1 MKKVIFSA
9 AAFGMVAVSGM
20 ALAPT
25 SAEAI
30 PAFARQTGAA
40 CLSCH
45 FQTFPALKAFGRA
58 FKRNSFTDV
67 GDEALVE
74 DDNLSIP
81 AVLNATVVI
90 RGNYTNTKKTNKA
103 SSGAWN
109 VPLETPLLVAG
120 RLGTNTGAFVEFG
133 NSGAGAGSAFA
144 AKGPNGNTSSANG
157 ASGAMGVGNWQLLN
171 SWDVG
176 DFKVGLGAH
185 NSGFGGSAVFET
197 SNVFGQHG
205 GKLAGSDVSAIQAA
219 GFGNATLGVGAWVGN
234 EMGDVQ
240 FALVAPSGA
249 QGTNVGFHLAKLVRA
264 HLFLD
269 AGGWDTMIGFGV
281 VTGSAGKAQTKV
293 GGQVTNYATG
303 KFNMDLQF
311 VDFQAQGEVGD
322 MSVGFYADYAQSKA
336 KILSGGSTLGG
347 NPYQFYGGL
356 NNNSGDKF
364 TGYSARVEVKP
375 IDRVLFGIGYGYNK
389 VSVANAANLTAT
401 YGGKNTIFHLAAT
414 YEVYQNFELNLVYN
428 NTKFSPTKAGAT
440 STTTKETIFE
450 FEGLL

>member
-25 SAEAI
+25 TAEAI

-90 RGNYTNTKKTNKA
+90 RGNYTNTKKTGKA

-109 VPLETPLLVAG
+109 IPSETPILIAG
-120 RLGTNTGAFVEFG
+120 RLGTNTGAFIEFANG
-133 NSGAGAGSAFA
+133 GAGAGSAT
-144 AKGPNGNTSSANG
+144 KTSVNG
-157 ASGAMGVGNWQLLN
+157 AVAVGNWQLLN

-185 NSGFGGSAVFET
+185 NSTFGGSAVFET

-205 GKLAGSDVSAIQAA
+205 GKLAGSNVSAIQAA
-219 GFGNATLGVGAWVGN
+219 GFGKATLGVGAWVGN
-234 EMGDVQ
+234 EMGDIQ

-249 QGTNVGFHLAKLVRA
+249 QATNVGLKLAKLIRG

-269 AGGWDTMIGFGV
+269 AAGWDTMIGFGV
-281 VTGSAGKAQTKV
+281 VTGTAGKSNVAPAAPNV
-293 GGQVTNYATG
+293 TG

-322 MSVGFYADYAQSKA
+322 MSVGFYADYAQSKGKTLTGA
-336 KILSGGSTLGG
+336 AAVGS
-347 NPYQFYGGL
+347 QFYGGL
-356 NNNSGDKF
+356 AQSGDKF

-375 IDRVLFGIGYGYNK
+375 LDHVLFGIGYGYNK
-389 VSVANAANLTAT
+389 VSDAAAKVAGLIGAKTT
-401 YGGKNTIFHLAAT
+401 TFHLAAT
-414 YEVYQNFELNLVYN
+414 YEVYQNLELNLVYDSAK
-428 NTKFSPTKAGAT
+428 TTPSAARAAAGAT
-440 STTTKETIFE
+440 SSTTKTTMLE